1 MRISSVNTYLVR
13 PRWGFVE
20 ILTDEGIAGWGEAVL
35 EGHASTVAACVEE
48 MSDYLIGADPM
59 KIEDIWTVLYRAG
72 FYRGG
77 GVLMSAIAGID
88 QIGRAHV

>member
-35 EGHASTVAACVEE
+35 EGHALS
-48 MSDYLIGADPM
+48 LIH
-59 KIEDIWTVLYRAG
+59 I
-72 FYRGG
+72 
-77 GVLMSAIAGID
+77 
-88 QIGRAHV
+88 